1 MVLGETEDVDS
12 GHDHWSDVCHAN
24 CVCCASLSA
33 AGYVWRADSRTHDGQ
48 EEHLVQLGKYIDQRV
63 RELVA
68 AVGQVGDSRLL
79 VMVSLL
85 IADELADTY
94 ADLKTLREVNEKNN
108 SLQRFEDKIVDI
120 INGASAR
127 IETANEKL
135 SKLSIR

>member
-1 MVLGETEDVDS
+1 MAQVEVNINGRS
-12 GHDHWSDVCHAN
+12 YQIVC
-24 CVCCASLSA
+24 
-33 AGYVWRADSRTHDGQ
+33 DDGQ